1 MALAWNTRQLLSRSK
16 DEMGSATPVEFH
28 FLSRRALYDSTIL
41 TAGAVEWA
49 VLGDHDWYSVA
60 VITRPVYA
68 IPQELCLSF
77 DFFSK
82 RETVGVSVIHGPPID
97 DVALE
102 FGALLSLLVRE
113 PLLPL
118 GTRRIGGKPL
128 KLGSYSHVYRPL
140 PSQPIPSKGINS
152 IELRTILCGLSDA
165 GEDDSNAILAAA
177 RLYHAA
183 LSLSAYD
190 VSTAYFSLVAAI
202 ECLSGHHFQ
211 EKRNTIFD
219 EVEKF
224 KKAGAVIGQISTLI
238 ANDNLIEN
246 LKREML
252 RAEDFAMQKFREF
265 IKEFLPEEFWQ
276 QRDELHRDGTFAAIE
291 KSALKKF
298 LNKVYGARSNFG
310 HKGTP
315 FPAYVEVGISEVD
328 VRAVAEILALAGST
342 EFVPPFIW
350 FERLTHFVL
359 REYLFRVIAP
369 TLAQD
374 RASRAKEKDRLLE
387 VIRSL
392 CELARTSLERLTR
405 WTARFV
411 GYDGVINPMAPNR
424 EWALDEASIQ
434 GLLSAGLI
442 AGDSQSMDGSSWIK
456 NREIGEIVGEF
467 FFGADQ
473 NPLKD
478 NTILNPE

>member
-1 MALAWNTRQLLSRSK
+1 MR
-16 DEMGSATPVEFH
+16 
-28 FLSRRALYDSTIL
+28 
-41 TAGAVEWA
+41 
-49 VLGDHDWYSVA
+49 
-60 VITRPVYA
+60 
-68 IPQELCLSF
+68 
-77 DFFSK
+77 
-82 RETVGVSVIHGPPID
+82 
-97 DVALE
+97 
-102 FGALLSLLVRE
+102 
-113 PLLPL
+113 
-118 GTRRIGGKPL
+118 L
-128 KLGSYSHVYRPL
+128 K
-140 PSQPIPSKGINS
+140 NS
-152 IELRTILCGLSDA
+152 
-165 GEDDSNAILAAA
+165 
-177 RLYHAA
+177 
-183 LSLSAYD
+183 
-190 VSTAYFSLVAAI
+190 
-202 ECLSGHHFQ
+202 
-211 EKRNTIFD
+211 
-219 EVEKF
+219 

-238 ANDNLIEN
+238 ANGNLIEN
-246 LKREML
+246 LKHEIL
-252 RAEDFAMQKFREF
+252 LAEHFVGQKFREF

-276 QRDELHRDGTFAAIE
+276 QKDELHRDGMFPAIE

-298 LNKVYGARSNFG
+298 LNNVYGARSKFG
-310 HKGTP
+310 HEGTP
-315 FPAYVEVGISEVD
+315 FPAYVEVGISDQVH
-328 VRAVAEILALAGST
+328 VRAMAETLALVGST

-359 REYLFRVIAP
+359 CEYLFRVIAP

-392 CELARTSLERLTR
+392 CEPAQTSLERLTR

-411 GYDGVINPMAPNR
+411 AYDGVINPMAPNR